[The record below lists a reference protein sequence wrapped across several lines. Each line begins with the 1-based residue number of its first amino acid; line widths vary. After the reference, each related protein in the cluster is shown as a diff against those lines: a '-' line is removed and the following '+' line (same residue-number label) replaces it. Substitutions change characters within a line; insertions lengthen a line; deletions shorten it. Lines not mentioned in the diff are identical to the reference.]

1 MGWLRCSRASS
12 ASDPLA
18 SRKPVNSFKQ
28 SDTALFQPHTPTQRH
43 VRPQP
48 GIQAAHPDR
57 LLRSLLRAPVPHIPT
72 RPCRDIPPVRP
83 LLSYE
88 QVIPTHLTLPE
99 PTSTHPVLLHQIL
112 LRRRTALRTRPAEQ
126 GRRMSATSHPCILR
140 MGHQDEAKDTAP
152 DLTGFQNLSGL
163 IHNRIHILPCAI
175 CAHPP
180 FVLRHSYFV
189 LRLTGHP
196 GSTTSRL
203 PTSLA

>member
-99 PTSTHPVLLHQIL
+99 PTSTHPVLLHQNPPW
-112 LRRRTALRTRPAEQ
+112 TRAAKTKSSFEGGQPCERVQRSKAGGCQPRSAIPNAPSKPKPSPSTSCPA
-126 GRRMSATSHPCILR
+126 P
-140 MGHQDEAKDTAP
+140 
-152 DLTGFQNLSGL
+152 
-163 IHNRIHILPCAI
+163 
-175 CAHPP
+175 
-180 FVLRHSYFV
+180 
-189 LRLTGHP
+189 TGHP
-196 GSTTSRL
+196 DTPQPEELR
-203 PTSLA
+203 PTSKEALMLNPTPTRTSKAGTG